1 VQLACSNA
9 LSLKCNF
16 FSIVIGSD
24 CRRLLSSFK
33 TAVANASIK
42 CALKQNKTQV
52 FAQRPGAVYQI
63 LLAIAAVEV
72 LGASIQKYT
81 EPGDLKWDPLGIAP
95 EVS

>member
-1 VQLACSNA
+1 M
-9 LSLKCNF
+9 
-16 FSIVIGSD
+16 
-24 CRRLLSSFK
+24 
-33 TAVANASIK
+33 ANASIDMHTF
-42 CALKQNKTQV
+42 QMNDIQV

-95 EVS
+95 EVRVLLPNC